1 MAQIQESLPPQLQG
15 YAPSKPEKDAY
26 QYLFERA
33 DTQQLGVLTGDLAV
47 PFFSHSGLPPLLL
60 GEVWQIADP
69 DNSGFLSPDR
79 FGVAC
84 RLIGHA
90 QQRNRTGAPE
100 VKPEWVT
107 KAGPL
112 PSFNKYP
119 IPARLQQ
126 LADESL
132 RSSSSSSPATGGP
145 APSSPAQP
153 SRQASLAAPAP
164 AAAGLTTIS
173 PTDKAN
179 YARAFAG
186 ANGGQVA
193 GLLDGDKAREIWVKT
208 QLPYDVLGQVW
219 NLADTHSRGALD
231 LTDFTIGMHLLHLVL
246 DGSLPASS
254 LPTVL
259 DPKLYAAAA
268 GLPAPGTGAVPASA
282 QQQQQP
288 TQGPQ
293 SPLRQASLP
302 VAQQQRQPQPQ
313 PQPQQQQGPAW
324 AITPAE
330 LADSNTWF
338 DSLDSQSGR
347 KGHIDGEQAVGFFG
361 QSGLGVDQLAK
372 VWDLADVQNAGHLT
386 RETFAVAMHLL
397 KRALSAPNTPLPD
410 SLPTELVPPSMR
422 QQQQQQP
429 QQPSGPQRDLLDL
442 LDEDDDASSSA
453 RAPVQTMQPQRTGT
467 LSPQSTGQQPLA
479 PMRAMSP
486 QLTGQQ
492 QYPQRAMSPQLTG
505 QGQRA
510 LSPQATGGSAS
521 YTLRGTVFPQPTG
534 SGFGAGAGA
543 AAGSGSGFESNFAP
557 TQQQQQQAPR
567 AAAAA
572 AAATSSSFFDDN
584 DDADLAASASA
595 LSAQEDSLRR
605 EASTLESQQ
614 TQSGKTRAEL
624 EMQVEASNREVAA
637 LQERISTARAAH
649 EAELVRVD
657 ELRTRLKDGSALKER
672 AKADLIRAE
681 SDLSALR
688 MEKSE
693 LEGEV
698 LRDKEEVRDLK
709 RRVGI
714 VEEEKRILR
723 AEIDKAKKEVRQGKG
738 LAAIARKQL
747 SQGETDRGALERD
760 LDDARNPPPE
770 PAPAPVAAPSSSF
783 AAALDS
789 PSSTSIDAA
798 AEAALARTAPT
809 AAAAHA
815 AAVPLPG
822 TPAGAAALSP
832 AASSVR
838 SMNPFDRL
846 IGSGGVSPQ
855 HTGSSPNASKN
866 PFAFASA
873 PAPPQQQA
881 PAPAREDEQTLSRD
895 AAPPSLAASSEP
907 KDAEKDEAS
916 TSLPLAAA
924 AAVGTG
930 ALAALGAAG
939 AGIAHAFGVGSDE
952 DGDKDKKEADSKR
965 EDVEADPFGVPTSGA
980 SAAAPTQASFDDGFG
995 DDFAAAP
1002 SSSAAPLPGTFA
1014 ATDDDAFGDDF
1025 AASAPPV
1032 TAAVVDEKDSSG
1044 FDDEFASGFGAA
1056 EGAAPASSTIAAPA
1070 HDEEAHVPAPIEGK
1084 LGEIEPQAGFPDAV
1098 RALDEHHFG
1107 PDAVQGTLA
1116 DVEPDAGFDE
1126 AFREVEEHESA
1137 APVVDKGKA
1146 RAVEDDAADEGDV
1159 FGESA
1164 AAPIDA
1170 DDVESDRGGAS
1181 TLSDS
1186 SDDED
1191 DGPEEAFSAAAA
1203 RPRSRSGASS
1213 PDAGGFQT
1221 PAGAT
1226 STTDLGASTTSEIA
1240 AVTGESSSA
1249 APRTL
1254 EDGVGPTSELVA
1266 RREHET
1272 TTNSE
1277 SGESFVHVN
1286 VGPTGTAESEHM
1298 LEPQAPASF
1307 EPASPALN
1315 PSPGAGSSTRR
1326 AAPPPP
1332 QRSVNAAPTPPE
1344 VPAFPPAAAVDNGFA
1359 AAFVPSSTST
1369 ASAPAAS
1376 AEDDFDAAFT
1386 GLSASSAASPFP
1398 ASSSEPTTAAPP
1410 VSQPLYDSFDSE
1422 FDDFGGGAEN
1432 AARAASDSAKVNEAV
1447 GATSDFDDGAFA
1459 DFDSSFP
1466 ESGTMGAATQAPSQ
1480 QGGNLDDD
1488 DDAFATFD
1496 DSFAATTPIPGSTT
1510 AMDAGPPQLGAPIG
1524 VGSTT
1529 TAAPSSAT
1537 STPHYAPPPG
1547 PPPPLAAAPAAA
1559 PAHNVDDFAGD
1570 TDEVRTIRQMGF
1582 SKQEALVAL
1591 EKYDGDVNRAVNS
1604 LVG

>member
-1 MAQIQESLPPQLQG
+1 MASQESLPPQLQG
-15 YAPSKPEKDAY
+15 YAPSKAEKDAY

-107 KAGPL
+107 KSGPL

-132 RSSSSSSPATGGP
+132 RSSSSSSPAPGGP

-153 SRQASLAAPAP
+153 SRQSSLAAPPSAP
-164 AAAGLTTIS
+164 AGLTTIS

-193 GLLDGDKAREIWVKT
+193 GLLDGDKAREIWIKT

-268 GLPAPGTGAVPASA
+268 GLPAPGAGSASA
-282 QQQQQP
+282 QQQQP
-288 TQGPQ
+288 AQGPQ

-302 VAQQQRQPQPQ
+302 VQQQQQRQQPQ
-313 PQPQQQQGPAW
+313 QQQQQGPAW

-347 KGHIDGEQAVGFFG
+347 KGHIEGEQAVGFFG

-372 VWDLADVQNAGHLT
+372 IWDLADVQNAGHLT

-422 QQQQQQP
+422 QQQQPQP

-442 LDEDDDASSSA
+442 LDEDDGVSSSA
-453 RAPVQTMQPQRTGT
+453 QAPPVQPMQPQRTGT
-467 LSPQSTGQQPLA
+467 LSPQATGQQPLA

-505 QGQRA
+505 QGQRS

-534 SGFGAGAGA
+534 SGFGAGA
-543 AAGSGSGFESNFAP
+543 AAGSSSGFESNFAP
-557 TQQQQQQAPR
+557 SQSAQPQQQAPR

-595 LSAQEDSLRR
+595 LSAQEDSLRQ
-605 EASTLESQQ
+605 EASSLESKQG
-614 TQSGKTRAEL
+614 QSGKTRVEL
-624 EMQVEASNREVAA
+624 EAQVEASNREVAA

-747 SQGETDRGALERD
+747 SQGETDRGTLERE
-760 LDDARNPPPE
+760 LDDARNPPLE
-770 PAPAPVAAPSSSF
+770 PAPVPVAGPPSSF

-815 AAVPLPG
+815 AAVPIPG

-846 IGSGGVSPQ
+846 MGSGGVSPQ
-855 HTGSSPNASKN
+855 HTGSSPTVSKN

-873 PAPPQQQA
+873 PAPPSQASA
-881 PAPAREDEQTLSRD
+881 PAPAHEEQTLPRD
-895 AAPPSLAASSEP
+895 AAPASFDDSTKAKEA
-907 KDAEKDEAS
+907 DKDEAS

-952 DGDKDKKEADSKR
+952 GDAKNEEVDSKR
-965 EDVEADPFGVPTSGA
+965 EGVEADPFGVPTSGA
-980 SAAAPTQASFDDGFG
+980 STAAPAQASFDDGFG
-995 DDFAAAP
+995 DDFAA
-1002 SSSAAPLPGTFA
+1002 SSAAPVAPAAFA
-1014 ATDDDAFGDDF
+1014 TSEDDAFGDDF

-1032 TAAVVDEKDSSG
+1032 TATVVDEQDASG
-1044 FDDEFASGFGAA
+1044 FDDEFAALESGAPVSSTA
-1056 EGAAPASSTIAAPA
+1056 AAPGPT
-1070 HDEEAHVPAPIEGK
+1070 EEEEHVPAPVEGT
-1084 LGEIEPQAGFPDAV
+1084 LGEIEPEAGFTEAV
-1098 RALDEHHFG
+1098 
-1107 PDAVQGTLA
+1107 
-1116 DVEPDAGFDE
+1116 
-1126 AFREVEEHESA
+1126 REVEERESA
-1137 APVVDKGKA
+1137 GSAGDKGKA
-1146 RAVEDDAADEGDV
+1146 RAVEEDAAADEGDV

-1164 AAPIDA
+1164 AA

-1191 DGPEEAFSAAAA
+1191 DGPEQAFAAT
-1203 RPRSRSGASS
+1203 RPRSGSGASS
-1213 PDAGGFQT
+1213 PGASGFAT
-1221 PAGAT
+1221 PAGGAT
-1226 STTDLGASTTSEIA
+1226 STTDLGASAT
-1240 AVTGESSSA
+1240 
-1249 APRTL
+1249 R
-1254 EDGVGPTSELVA
+1254 ELAA
-1266 RREHET
+1266 RREHEP

-1277 SGESFVHVN
+1277 SGESFVHV

-1307 EPASPALN
+1307 EPASPAVS

-1332 QRSVNAAPTPPE
+1332 QRSASTVAPTPPE

-1359 AAFVPSSTST
+1359 AAFLVPSSTST
-1369 ASAPAAS
+1369 TSAAAEAPAAS
-1376 AEDDFDAAFT
+1376 AEDDFNTSFAA
-1386 GLSASSAASPFP
+1386 LSTSSAASPFP

-1410 VSQPLYDSFDSE
+1410 AAQPLYDSFDSE
-1422 FDDFGGGAEN
+1422 FDDFGGGEN
-1432 AARAASDSAKVNEAV
+1432 AARTASNSAQVNAAV
-1447 GATSDFDDGAFA
+1447 GATSDFDDAAFA
-1459 DFDSSFP
+1459 DFDSTS
-1466 ESGTMGAATQAPSQ
+1466 AAPAPAPAQ
-1480 QGGNLDDD
+1480 QGRNLDADDD

-1496 DSFAATTPIPGSTT
+1496 DTFAAPTPIPGSTT
-1510 AMDAGPPQLGAPIG
+1510 SMDAGPPQLGAPVG
-1524 VGSTT
+1524 VSR
-1529 TAAPSSAT
+1529 TAAAAAPTSADSVPS
-1537 STPHYAPPPG
+1537 YAPPPG
-1547 PPPPLAAAPAAA
+1547 PPPPLATAAPAANA
-1559 PAHNVDDFAGD
+1559 PSPAVDEFAGD
-1570 TDEVRTIRQMGF
+1570 TEEVRTIRMMGF
-1582 SKQEALVAL
+1582 SKEEALEAL
-1591 EKYDGDVNRAVNS
+1591 EKYDV
-1604 LVG
+1604 